1 MASILIVGDART
13 NSLWCEILQREGH
26 TVEPC
31 KNSVDFQSRFAA
43 EPVDIFIVDV
53 THADWGEAM
62 LIPQVQAAWPKC
74 KILAISSSYA
84 FRSSAVYQMGLWTP
98 DQLLIKPVNPRV
110 LCATVA
116 FLWAQIRSA
125 EIRTMVAEQPLAY
138 ARQSE
143 ASDSSSVDSKP
154 AAARPAG
161 SGALN

>member
-1 MASILIVGDART
+1 MASILIVGDARA
-13 NSLWCEILQREGH
+13 NSLWCDILHREGH
-26 TVEPC
+26 TVESC
-31 KNSVDFQSRFAA
+31 ENSVNFQSRFASD
-43 EPVDIFIVDV
+43 PVDIFIVDV

-116 FLWAQIRSA
+116 FCGRKSDLQRS
-125 EIRTMVAEQPLAY
+125 ERW
-138 ARQSE
+138 
-143 ASDSSSVDSKP
+143 
-154 AAARPAG
+154 
-161 SGALN
+161 

>member
-13 NSLWCEILQREGH
+13 NSLWREILLREGH
-26 TVEPC
+26 EVESC
-31 KNSVDFQSRFAA
+31 ENSIDFQSRFAA
-43 EPVDIFIVDV
+43 DPVDIFIVDV

-62 LIPQVQAAWPKC
+62 LIPQVHAAWPKC

-125 EIRTMVAEQPLAY
+125 EIRTMVTEQPLST
-138 ARQSE
+138 RR
-143 ASDSSSVDSKP
+143 SDDVEDSDGDSNLATSP
-154 AAARPAG
+154 
-161 SGALN
+161 SDHSIVVN

>member
-1 MASILIVGDART
+1 MASILIVGDARA
-13 NSLWCEILQREGH
+13 NSLWCDILHREGH
-26 TVEPC
+26 SVESC
-31 KNSVDFQSRFAA
+31 ENSVNFQSRFASD
-43 EPVDIFIVDV
+43 PVDIFIVDV

-125 EIRTMVAEQPLAY
+125 EIRTMVTEQPLSS
-138 ARQSE
+138 RRSQDSE
-143 ASDSSSVDSKP
+143 FDQADSSSVT
-154 AAARPAG
+154 AG
-161 SGALN
+161 LAQSSVVN